1 MKWIV
6 PRRCDLIREFMVDPL
21 SLRPDEAWRLTFV
34 NKTVI
39 AGVIFLEG
47 S

>member
-1 MKWIV
+1 M
-6 PRRCDLIREFMVDPL
+6 PRRCDIIREFVVDPL
-21 SLRPDEAWRLTFV
+21 SLRLDEAWRVTFV
-34 NKTVI
+34 NKAVI